1 MNCLFLGYNKNK
13 TKLITFLKSK
23 KIKVF
28 HYNKILTKKIIKDK
42 DLIISFGYR
51 KIINKKILKNL
62 NRPILNLHMSYLPFN
77 RGAHPN
83 FWSFI
88 DSTKKGVTIHE
99 ISAKI
104 DAGRIVCQKEI
115 RFNSSNKKMTFKMTY
130 RILFAELENLFIRN
144 FQKILHYKY
153 KAKKNSISKGTLHY
167 KSELSRFRI
176 NWNMK
181 IYKFLKNES
190 IR

>member
-83 FWSFI
+83 FWSFVNNTI
-88 DSTKKGVTIHE
+88 KGVTIHE
-99 ISAKI
+99 IDEGIDTGKI
-104 DAGRIVCQKEI
+104 IFQKRIK
-115 RFNSSNKKMTFKMTY
+115 FDLKKNPKMTFKQTY
-130 RILFAELENLFIRN
+130 NILFNELENLFIKN
-144 FQKILHYKY
+144 FKKIIFNRYNYKKNIMIKNSFKKNLDLPKNIKKWDLKILDY
-153 KAKKNSISKGTLHY
+153 
-167 KSELSRFRI
+167 
-176 NWNMK
+176 
-181 IYKFLKNES
+181 LKNLN
-190 IR
+190 